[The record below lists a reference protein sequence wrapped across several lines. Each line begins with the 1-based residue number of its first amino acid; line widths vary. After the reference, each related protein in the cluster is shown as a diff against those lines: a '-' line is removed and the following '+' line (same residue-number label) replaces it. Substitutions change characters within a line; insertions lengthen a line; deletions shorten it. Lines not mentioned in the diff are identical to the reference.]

1 MYHVWE
7 VRHRPTD
14 WSVRER
20 RRATEA
26 LKTEA
31 RGAALSLS
39 FLFLSLSCPLTCV
52 LSCSLPL
59 TAIFPFEGR
68 RVQLPSRSCYHCDW
82 LRRTATAGAKAGAPP
97 CAGRRLCVLLIGQ
110 HGHVAPYHPSPP
122 HSANRRTKYQRIYR
136 PRAPHF
142 VCLQIRAR
150 ALVPTGLQPPP
161 CYRSCSL
168 ASSSSFPM
176 DLRWSTGCTTDFQRR
191 CLRARG
197 CPGIAAPSLRDNAR
211 RHDQGMH
218 FHSVDVVSVNL
229 ITHRQYLYLQLCLIA
244 VLINEYS
251 PFLFDSSSIC
261 LI

>member
-1 MYHVWE
+1 M
-7 VRHRPTD
+7 
-14 WSVRER
+14 
-20 RRATEA
+20 
-26 LKTEA
+26 
-31 RGAALSLS
+31 
-39 FLFLSLSCPLTCV
+39 
-52 LSCSLPL
+52 
-59 TAIFPFEGR
+59 
-68 RVQLPSRSCYHCDW
+68 QLPSRSCYHCDW

-122 HSANRRTKYQRIYR
+122 HSVNRRTKYQRIYR

-142 VCLQIRAR
+142 VRLQIRAR
-150 ALVPTGLQPPP
+150 IFVSTGLQPPP

-176 DLRWSTGCTTDFQRR
+176 DLCWSTGCTTDFQRR

-218 FHSVDVVSVNL
+218 FHSVDVVSINL
-229 ITHRQYLYLQLCLIA
+229 ITHRQYLYLLLCLIA

-251 PFLFDSSSIC
+251 PLSFSQFQYLFNLAFEFVYLVSFLIRKCIGNWLYFREDLTNVDWVVHFRVYTWFRILQWQYCIFQDYLLYRSR
-261 LI
+261 